1 MFGVHRVDVVCALP
15 ISFLD
20 DTKIQHFRS
29 IGRHIVTNA
38 FDLVNIYAIIVN
50 Q

>member
-20 DTKIQHFRS
+20 IAKILHFRS
-29 IGRHIVTNA
+29 IDRHIATNA

-50 Q
+50 E